1 MPVAMKVVLSG
12 RVRCVLALRSRGT
25 LMTEEAMRSITMTV
39 VFSALL
45 GACTDS
51 HDPPPY
57 EFWEPNLEELRA
69 CGEPGELI
77 DPINPRF
84 VAMMDAGCERFL
96 GVVGSR
102 PPGSELTVMAPLRRI
117 DVALAITETPITD
130 LHGLEQL
137 ESVGALQLSLLPTL
151 VDITALRGLRLVED
165 EGLRIWDT
173 RALRSLDGLE
183 SLERVGQLIITGNT
197 ELESLDG
204 LAALRRVD
212 GDVTIH
218 SNARL
223 TREEIDALLARIEV
237 GGRIQLTNVDP

>member
-1 MPVAMKVVLSG
+1 
-12 RVRCVLALRSRGT
+12 
-25 LMTEEAMRSITMTV
+25 
-39 VFSALL
+39 
-45 GACTDS
+45 
-51 HDPPPY
+51 
-57 EFWEPNLEELRA
+57 
-69 CGEPGELI
+69 
-77 DPINPRF
+77 
-84 VAMMDAGCERFL
+84 
-96 GVVGSR
+96 
-102 PPGSELTVMAPLRRI
+102 
-117 DVALAITETPITD
+117 
-130 LHGLEQL
+130 
-137 ESVGALQLSLLPTL
+137 VGALQLSLLPTL

-197 ELESLDG
+197 ELEGLDG